1 MDAIEKGVNEV
12 RAKNKEMK
20 GLAYMRIDGSTP
32 AKQREDNVNAFQND
46 QACRV
51 SGGVSGG
58 LPLTRLQGL
67 HDQACRVSG
76 V

>member
-12 RAKNKEMK
+12 RAKNKDMK

-32 AKQREDNVNAFQND
+32 PKQREDNVNAFQND

-51 SGGVSGG
+51 SG
-58 LPLTRLQGL
+58 
-67 HDQACRVSG
+67 AE
-76 V
+76 